1 LNVLDTFNG
10 DNATVNTWSL
20 VVTGIG
26 EVGPTP
32 PNSAFTYDA
41 SGLSVSFTNNS
52 NDVNDDIVSY
62 SWDFGDGSTSTEE
75 NPTHVYASTGAYD
88 VTLTVTDSEGQ
99 TGVSTETVSVSDSTI
114 VAEIDRA
121 MLSRF
126 GSLRVDLSYSGS
138 MADTVMIY
146 RNGELLEE
154 VSNTGRYRDRS
165 RGVQPGEYT
174 YMVCDETSACS
185 APVSVN
191 L

>member
-1 LNVLDTFNG
+1 M
-10 DNATVNTWSL
+10 
-20 VVTGIG
+20 TGIG

-99 TGVSTETVSVSDSTI
+99 TGVSTETVSVSDSNI